1 MMMILQRV
9 RASRDDG
16 VVLVMVI
23 WTTGILV
30 LLSAIMVSSAVALQ
44 RNARKD
50 QTWMASQAAAQAG
63 VDEYISRLNSD
74 GNYWR
79 YGDPANAYTSNAS
92 ATLPTGVSAD
102 PALTSWTN
110 IPGTSRGQ
118 FRYEVNSSNYISQ
131 GIIKLRSTGRVG
143 KSTRSVETTIR
154 RRGFLDYLY
163 FTNYETLD
171 PAAYPTSQS
180 SLTRAQA
187 DAQCR
192 TWWYS
197 GRSFTTGKSTPSA
210 NCLDINFS
218 TGDVINGPLHTNDA
232 FLICGSPQFK
242 GPTTSSY
249 QTTGTRYRVNGTCGS
264 TNPSFARSGD
274 PAFNGILTLPPNNAN
289 IQREVDPAFTST
301 PGCLYAGPTKIVFKS
316 TGKMDVTSPWTRD
329 TSRCA
334 VGTNVAI
341 PTNGVIYVQSVPTTS
356 TAANYWAP
364 GASGKPSCAANGN
377 AIGYPQNSDD
387 SQYPCQSGDVF
398 VEGVM
403 KGQATIASENDIYV
417 TGDLTYQGGVTGGS
431 ANDILGLVANNYVY
445 VYHPV
450 NCGNN
455 GSCSNVSYSHTDT
468 TSGGSTGTTNGAF
481 SNPIIQAA
489 VLSVQHS
496 FMVQNYTEGAQ
507 LGNINLTGAIAQTFR
522 GPVGLIGS
530 TGYLKNYVYD
540 ARLKYMSPPHFL
552 DPVQS
557 AFQVTTSAEPPPV
570 YRYNAP

>member
-1 MMMILQRV
+1 MMMKLQRM

-30 LLSAIMVSSAVALQ
+30 LLSAIMVSSAIALQ
-44 RNARKD
+44 KNARHD
-50 QTWMASQAAAQAG
+50 QTWLASLASAQAG
-63 VDEYISRLNSD
+63 VDDYISRLNSD

-79 YGDPANAYTSNAS
+79 YGNPSNSYTNNAS
-92 ATLPTGVSAD
+92 ATLPPSSNANAAFTTWSNV
-102 PALTSWTN
+102 
-110 IPGTSRGQ
+110 PGTTRGQ

-131 GIIKLRSTGRVG
+131 GIIKLRVTGRVG

-163 FTNYETLD
+163 FTSYETLD
-171 PAAYPTSQS
+171 PAAYPTTQS

-197 GRSFTTGKSTPSA
+197 GRSS
-210 NCLDINFS
+210 NCLDINFAS
-218 TGDVINGPLHTNDA
+218 GDVINGPLHTNDA
-232 FLICGSPQFK
+232 FLVCGNPQFK

-249 QTTGTRYRVNGTCGS
+249 QTTGTRYRVNSSCGS
-264 TNPSFARSGD
+264 ASPSFARSGD

-289 IQREVDPAFTST
+289 IQREVDANFTAT
-301 PGCLYAGPTKIVFKS
+301 PGCLYAGPTKIVFNKDG
-316 TGKMDVTSPWTRD
+316 TMNVTSPWTKD
-329 TSRCA
+329 KTRCNT
-334 VGTNVAI
+334 GNNLPI
-341 PTNGVIYVQSVPTTS
+341 PSNGVIYVQTVPTTT

-364 GASGKPSCAANGN
+364 GAPGKPTCASNGN
-377 AIGYPQNSDD
+377 PLGYPQNSDD
-387 SQYPCQSGDVF
+387 STYQCQGGDVF

-417 TGDLTYQGGVTGGS
+417 TGDLTYNGGVTGGTAS
-431 ANDILGLVANNYVY
+431 DILGLVANNYVY

-450 NCGNN
+450 NCNSSG
-455 GSCSNVSYSHTDT
+455 GSCTNVAYSHTDT
-468 TSGGSTGTTNGAF
+468 TTGGSTNTSNSTF

-496 FMVQNYTEGAQ
+496 FIVQNYTQGAQ
-507 LGNINLTGAIAQTFR
+507 LGSISLTGAIAQTFR

-530 TGYLKNYVYD
+530 TGYLKNYIYD

-557 AFQVTTSAEPPPV
+557 AFQVTTSSEPSPV
-570 YRYNAP
+570 YRYSAP

>member
-1 MMMILQRV
+1 MMILERV

-16 VVLVMVI
+16 VVLVMVM

-44 RNARKD
+44 KNARHD
-50 QTWMASQAAAQAG
+50 QTWMASLAAAQAG
-63 VDEYISRLNSD
+63 VDDYISRLNSD

-79 YGDPANAYTSNAS
+79 FGNPAVAYTGNAS
-92 ATLPTGVSAD
+92 AALPSGANVNSAFS
-102 PALTSWTN
+102 TWTN
-110 IPGTSRGQ
+110 VPGTTRGQ
-118 FRYEVNSSNYISQ
+118 FRYEVNSTNYISQ
-131 GIIKLRSTGRVG
+131 GIIRLRSTGRVG
-143 KSTRSVETTIR
+143 KSTRTMETTIR

-171 PAAYPTSQS
+171 PAAYPTTQS

-192 TWWYS
+192 KWWYS
-197 GRSFTTGKSTPSA
+197 GRSFTTGKSVPSA

-218 TGDVINGPLHTNDA
+218 TGDVVNGPLHTNDA
-232 FLICGSPQFK
+232 FLVCGSPQFK

-249 QTTGTRYRVNGTCGS
+249 QTTGARYRSNTTGNCGNAS
-264 TNPSFARSGD
+264 PSFARSGD

-289 IQREVDPAFTST
+289 IQREVDPAFTAN
-301 PGCLYAGPTKIVFKS
+301 PGCLYAGPTKIVFKNNG
-316 TGKMDVTSPWTRD
+316 TMDVTSPWTRD
-329 TSRCA
+329 KSRCG
-334 VGTNVAI
+334 VGTGIAI
-341 PTNGVIYVQSVPTTS
+341 PTNGVIYVQTVPTIT
-356 TAANYWAP
+356 TAPNYWA
-364 GASGKPSCAANGN
+364 ANATGKPTCVNNGN

-387 SQYPCQSGDVF
+387 SQYPCQAGDVF

-455 GSCSNVSYSHTDT
+455 GCSNVSYSHTDT
-468 TSGGSTGTTNGAF
+468 TSGGSTNTSNSTF

-496 FMVQNYTEGAQ
+496 FMVQNYTQGNQ

-557 AFQVTTSAEPPPV
+557 AFQVTTSAEPVPA
-570 YRYNAP
+570 YRFNAP